1 MIKSIS
7 EILAEASEKATI
19 EERVDVLH
27 KHNSEVLQG
36 VLKIAHTPGIKF
48 KLPEGTPPFN
58 PYKGYDNE
66 GVLYAEWRKMYLFI
80 EGMSND
86 NLSDQKRQLMFVQLL
101 ESLTP
106 SEVKLIIALKDK
118 KFNYPKINKRV
129 VNKAY
134 PGLLGD

>member
-48 KLPEGTPPFN
+48 KLPIVTGKQIGRASCRE
-58 PYKGYDNE
+58 
-66 GVLYAEWRKMYLFI
+66 
-80 EGMSND
+80 
-86 NLSDQKRQLMFVQLL
+86 
-101 ESLTP
+101 
-106 SEVKLIIALKDK
+106 
-118 KFNYPKINKRV
+118 RV
-129 VNKAY
+129 SSPV
-134 PGLLGD
+134 